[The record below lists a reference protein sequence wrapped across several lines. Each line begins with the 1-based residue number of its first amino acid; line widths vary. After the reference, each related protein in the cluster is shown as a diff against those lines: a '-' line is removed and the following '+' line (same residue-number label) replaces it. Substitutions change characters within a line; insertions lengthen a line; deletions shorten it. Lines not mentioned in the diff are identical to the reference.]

1 MPVSVLVLLIHLANS
16 LCKGWTS
23 LLFQQLDT
31 PCLHP
36 GWILSE
42 QMLFSYKP
50 RRRDRAQNTDM
61 ANCWGGRV
69 AAGTLIHS
77 GGTLAWCSPS
87 PVGEYEHCPYT
98 LWQAQSLVVTQK
110 SQQLMSLENQ
120 DVEDYRHFYPNCPNS
135 EQLRCPLK

>member
-1 MPVSVLVLLIHLANS
+1 MPVSVLVLLIHIANS
-16 LCKGWTS
+16 LCKGRTS
-23 LLFQQLDT
+23 LLFQQPDT

-87 PVGEYEHCPYT
+87 PVESMNTAPYSLAVTVLGSHPEEPATYIPGKPGCGGLQT
-98 LWQAQSLVVTQK
+98 LLS
-110 SQQLMSLENQ
+110 
-120 DVEDYRHFYPNCPNS
+120 
-135 EQLRCPLK
+135 